1 MQECPACTGGCESG
15 NRGLAAEES
24 GHSVI
29 GPRREPEM
37 SDISRYKLLS
47 RVEENTYHMP
57 IACQVHVHCL
67 LSIHARKRCM
77 TLKRPFETSKSD
89 VCVVV
94 TQASYTL
101 EEMYNT

>member
-1 MQECPACTGGCESG
+1 MNHYKHSPAVNNNGCRNVLRVLADVSQEIEGWLR
-15 NRGLAAEES
+15 RG

-67 LSIHARKRCM
+67 LSIHARKRVHD
-77 TLKRPFETSKSD
+77 LKK
-89 VCVVV
+89 
-94 TQASYTL
+94 AI
-101 EEMYNT
+101 